1 MSKIRAFVLVACA
14 VTIVALAAQTLYS
27 NFFSRPSVPLTAVAT
42 SIPDERIAYSLVDDN
57 GKAWTPGLLK
67 GHPSLVYFGYTH
79 CPDVC
84 PTTLYEMATWFK
96 TLGPQ
101 AEGLKAYFFSVD
113 PERDTAPM
121 MHTYIS
127 NFTDRITGVT
137 GDPAEMQKAVK
148 AWRVYAQKV
157 PAPDGGED
165 YTMDHTASVI
175 MVDADGKLKSTI
187 SYGENAETAVK
198 KIQNLLKP

>member
-1 MSKIRAFVLVACA
+1 MSKLRAYVLIGCA
-14 VTIVALAAQTLYS
+14 VVFIALAGQLMYL
-27 NFFSRPSVPLTAVAT
+27 NFFSRPSVSLAGAGA
-42 SIPDERIAYSLVDDN
+42 SIPDEQITYSLIDDS
-57 GKAWTPGLLK
+57 GKSWTPDLLK

-101 AEGLKAYFFSVD
+101 ADGVKAYFFTVD
-113 PERDTAPM
+113 PQRDTAPM

-137 GDPAEMQKAVK
+137 GDPAEMEKAVN
-148 AWRVYAQKV
+148 AWRIYAKKV
-157 PAPDGGED
+157 PAPDGGDD
-165 YTMDHTASVI
+165 YTMDHTASVM
-175 MVDADGKLKSTI
+175 MVDPDGKLKSTI
-187 SYGENAETAVK
+187 SYGEDTNVALK
-198 KIQNLLKP
+198 KIQNLLTR

>member
-1 MSKIRAFVLVACA
+1 MTKVRNIVLIA
-14 VTIVALAAQTLYS
+14 S
-27 NFFSRPSVPLTAVAT
+27 AVAIVGLAVQIIYSGFFANPQHQLASSGS
-42 SIPDERIAYSLVDDN
+42 SIPDEKISYSLIDDT
-57 GKAWTPGLLK
+57 GKAWTPELIK

-84 PTTLYEMATWFK
+84 PTTLYEMTTWFK

-101 AEGLKAYFFSVD
+101 ADGLKAYFFTVD

-127 NFTDRITGVT
+127 NFTDRISGLT
-137 GDPAEMQKAVK
+137 GDPAEMEKAVK
-148 AWRVYAQKV
+148 AWRVYAKKI
-157 PAPDGGED
+157 PAADDGSD

-175 MVDADGKLKSTI
+175 VVNADGKMKGTI
-187 SYGENAETAVK
+187 SYGEESEVAVK
-198 KIQNLLKP
+198 KIRNLLNP